1 MKMKDKAK
9 ELFFNRE
16 LSWLEFNDRVLEEA
30 GRRDNPLMERL
41 KFIAISES
49 NLDEFFMVRVAG
61 LKQVA
66 ASSVNEIQ
74 MDGKT
79 PRETLFAISEKVHL
93 MVDKQYKYFSEI
105 TEQLRPYGIHILDH
119 FDQIRGEE
127 RPFIQNFF
135 EKELFPVLTPFSV
148 DPSHPFPHILSGRLN
163 LAMSMKKTDILS
175 GNYKRGH
182 AGETEDAAGTDTKT
196 AYALIE
202 VPSIFPRFL
211 EMPKTGERS
220 EYGYPVRRFV
230 PLEEILKLHTP
241 DLFPGNELI
250 SLNGFSVIRNSDIS
264 IDEVASDNLLSTIQD
279 ELKNRMWGEAVRLN
293 FRNRM
298 PATVREFLSSQL
310 ELEDYELY
318 EKPGLLNLKDLWIIY
333 NMCKDIPD
341 LYDKPYIPRNAVPLE
356 KPEHIFRTIRKG
368 DILLHHPYDSFQ
380 TVVDFLQTAARD
392 PRVLAIKQTLY
403 RTSGD
408 SPIVRSLIEAAEN
421 GKQVTVLVELKARF
435 DEENNITWAREM
447 EQHGIHVVYGLVGLK
462 IHGKMLQIVRRE
474 DDGVRSYVHLATGN
488 YNPIT
493 ARIYTDL
500 GILTANPVV
509 NTDVTRLFHA
519 LTGSSRVPDLR
530 TIAAAPV
537 NLREKVRELIESE
550 IDHARAGRP
559 ARIRMKLN
567 ALVDPEIIE
576 MLYKAS
582 GTGVRTELNIR
593 GICCLRPGAAGQSDN
608 ISVISVV
615 GRYLEH
621 SRVLY
626 FENGGNPSLYLSSAD
641 LMPRNLNRR
650 VEVMFPV
657 TEPDHIAHI
666 VNILDIY
673 DADNHNCRE
682 LLPDGSYRK
691 REPESE
697 DKRFSAQMYFR
708 EAVNK
713 DFEKKEYDRQEKRKE
728 IFQPIVNPD
737 IR

>member
-1 MKMKDKAK
+1 MKKNIPDT
-9 ELFFNRE
+9 EQFFNRE
-16 LSWLEFNDRVLEEA
+16 LSWLEFNFRVLEEA
-30 GRRDNPLMERL
+30 GRQDNPLMERL

-79 PRETLFAISEKVHL
+79 PYETLLSISDSVHH
-93 MVDKQYKYFSEI
+93 MVEMQYEYLHQI
-105 TEQLRPYGIHILDH
+105 TLQLKTYGIHLLDH
-119 FDQIRGEE
+119 FNQINEDE
-127 RPFIQNFF
+127 IPFIRDYF

-163 LAMSMKKTDILS
+163 LAMSIHRNDLSEHNQSDNTNEPEGSHDKT
-175 GNYKRGH
+175 
-182 AGETEDAAGTDTKT
+182 T
-196 AYALIE
+196 YALIE
-202 VPSIFPRFL
+202 VPTIFPRFL
-211 EMPKTGERS
+211 ELPRRNEKS
-220 EYGYPVRRFV
+220 ELGQPVRRFI

-241 DLFPGNELI
+241 DLFPGSELI
-250 SLNGFSVIRNSDIS
+250 SINGFTVIRNSDLS

-298 PATVREFLSSQL
+298 PSQVRDFLSQQL
-310 ELEDYELY
+310 VLDDYELY
-318 EKPGLLNLKDLWIIY
+318 ERPGLLNLKDLWIIY

-341 LYDKPYIPRNAVPLE
+341 LYDKPHIAKNAVPLE
-356 KPEHIFRTIRKG
+356 KTEHIFRTIRKS

-421 GKQVTVLVELKARF
+421 GKQVTALVELKARF
-435 DEENNITWAREM
+435 DEENNIVWAREM

-462 IHGKMLQIVRRE
+462 IHGKMLQVVRRE

-493 ARIYTDL
+493 AKIYTDL
-500 GILTANPVV
+500 GILTADTAI
-509 NTDVTRLFHA
+509 NTDITRLFHA
-519 LTGSSRVPDLR
+519 LTGSSKVPDLK

-537 NLREKVRELIESE
+537 NLRETVKNLINQE
-550 IDHARAGRP
+550 IENASAGKP
-559 ARIRMKLN
+559 ARIRLKLN
-567 ALVDPEIIE
+567 ALVDSEMIQELYRASRAGVNIE
-576 MLYKAS
+576 M
-582 GTGVRTELNIR
+582 NIR
-593 GICCLRPGAAGQSDN
+593 GICCLIPQLKNKSEN
-608 ISVISVV
+608 IHVYSIV

-621 SRVLY
+621 SRIFY
-626 FENGGNPSLYLSSAD
+626 FENDGQPKIYLSSAD

-650 VEVMFPV
+650 VEIIFPV
-657 TEPDHIAHI
+657 SNPEHIERIIH
-666 VNILDIY
+666 ILDIY
-673 DADNHNCRE
+673 AQDNHNCKE
-682 LLPDGSYRK
+682 LLPDGTYIRK
-691 REPESE
+691 EPESE
-697 DKRFSAQMYFR
+697 DKRFSAQRYFR
-708 EAVNK
+708 EETNK
-713 DFEKKEYDRQEKRKE
+713 DFEKKEQDRQERRKE

-737 IR
+737 HE